1 LKQKKQNPLFTA
13 KAQRTQRKPREKLDR
28 INRIDRMKNK
38 LLPLRRG
45 GWEGWFHRQDAENA
59 WRKNPSPL

>member
-1 LKQKKQNPLFTA
+1 MEPLKQKKQNPLFTA

-38 LLPLRRG
+38 LLPLRRRPLRKAAEVMG
-45 GWEGWFHRQDAENA
+45 YNWFV
-59 WRKNPSPL
+59 